1 MPVVCPSDRGV
12 ARWLLRGPPHI
23 AALFACT
30 LGAGCSTPSL
40 GLQKDGTYNLDSG
53 EQAMDCQRLSNN
65 IWGRLQVLKSL
76 PAKAKGERA
85 AAAPT
90 AAQAFGR
97 WFGRFDQRARLPRG
111 VRSRACPRAIT
122 ASYAHQQ
129 GVPAGRPRARACRD
143 RCGDLRVPVGSPP
156 SLREPRERRE
166 IARCRNFS
174 SRIAENACRGGE
186 LS

>member
-97 WFGRFDQRARLPRG
+97 WFGGSTKGLASLEEYDRERAH
-111 VRSRACPRAIT
+111 VRSLHRTLISKGCPP
-122 ASYAHQQ
+122 
-129 GVPAGRPRARACRD
+129 V
-143 RCGDLRVPVGSPP
+143 DLE
-156 SLREPRERRE
+156 RELAATDAE
-166 IARCRNFS
+166 ISEYR
-174 SRIAENACRGGE
+174 
-186 LS
+186 